1 MGPAFLLACAVCA
14 TADPSLDAPGAEHP
28 FAGRLRSTL
37 DFRVGGVC
45 AGSGAAGGE
54 TVGVVDRRLE
64 LATSWAPSRT
74 TLLTVSVP
82 ALDRSI
88 TSPGGRV
95 DALVP
100 GDVEARAQVLAWTNE
115 PAVVRRRLVV
125 FGGFKLPTAP
135 VESDASGQV
144 LPSVLQPGCS
154 AIVPLLGVSWTTSR
168 PPWSAFA
175 SVAVLLPAPVRP
187 APHAGDSLRASF
199 AGQWQ
204 PLSFLGA
211 RAGVQARADG
221 AGELADGTTDP
232 NSGGLVGYATLE
244 AIASPARDLVLS
256 AGVLVPALQAWR
268 GDHHEGPVAVAS
280 AAYDF

>member
-1 MGPAFLLACAVCA
+1 MGLVLLLACAVCA
-14 TADPSLDAPGAEHP
+14 TADPSLDAPGAERP
-28 FAGRLRSTL
+28 FAGRLRSSL
-37 DFRVGGVC
+37 DFRMGGVS
-45 AGSGAAGGE
+45 AGTTAGE
-54 TVGVVDRRLE
+54 TVDVVDRRLE
-64 LATSWAPSRT
+64 LATSFAPSRS
-74 TLLTVSVP
+74 TLLTLSVP

-88 TSPGGRV
+88 TSAGGRV

-100 GDVEARAQVLAWTNE
+100 GDVEARAQVLAWSNE
-115 PAVVRRRLVV
+115 PAVVRRRVAV

-154 AIVPLLGVSWTTSR
+154 AIVPSLGVSWTTAR
-168 PPWSAFA
+168 PPWSAVA

-187 APHAGDSLRASF
+187 APHAGDSLRAAF
-199 AGQWQ
+199 VGQWQ
-204 PLSFLGA
+204 PLPFLGA
-211 RAGVQARADG
+211 RAGVQGRADG

-232 NSGGLVGYATLE
+232 SSAGLVGYATAE
-244 AIASPARDLVLS
+244 VIASPARDLVVS

-268 GDHHEGPVAVAS
+268 GDHREGPIAVAS